1 MSTVVPCAVPNFH
14 CTISADPVASNVE
27 LGSNVI
33 AMMRLMW
40 AFHDLSCFFSD
51 QSYCLISWLHNPIS
65 INWMDSNKNN
75 TTLYCNALQTYSYIT
90 CNAIHIPS
98 KCSCL
103 LRYHI
108 FLNQYPPLLLAS
120 DWSDLYLIMPQYMI
134 KAVLLSLAAY
144 MFI

>member
-1 MSTVVPCAVPNFH
+1 MLYRHIHTLHAN
-14 CTISADPVASNVE
+14 
-27 LGSNVI
+27 
-33 AMMRLMW
+33 AM
-40 AFHDLSCFFSD
+40 
-51 QSYCLISWLHNPIS
+51 
-65 INWMDSNKNN
+65 
-75 TTLYCNALQTYSYIT
+75 
-90 CNAIHIPS
+90 HIPS

-144 MFI
+144 LFIQYLQLQFRHIVIYQSIAAATIPFSK